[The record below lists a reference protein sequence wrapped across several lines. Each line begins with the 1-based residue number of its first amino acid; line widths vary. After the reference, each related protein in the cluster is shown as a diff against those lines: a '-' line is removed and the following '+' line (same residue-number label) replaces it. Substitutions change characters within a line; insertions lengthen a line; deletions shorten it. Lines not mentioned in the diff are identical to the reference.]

1 MNDLTQRKWL
11 ALLLFC
17 LVIPQALQAAPPLE
31 ISWDDLI
38 PPGVPY
44 AEIIGDGALDI
55 ENDYWRNPVYDAN
68 ATKLNEELDGAYI
81 RIPGFIIPLELEATG
96 VTEFVLVP
104 YLGAC
109 IHVPPPPPNQL
120 VFVRTTTP
128 WPSDDLWSPV
138 WVIGKMS
145 TELMTTEV
153 AETGYA
159 LQAENIE
166 VYEWESGALPRA
178 QKPFLVLLK
187 DLMKFAK
194 GD

>member
-1 MNDLTQRKWL
+1 MKGLTQRKWL
-11 ALLLFC
+11 ALGLFF
-17 LVIPQALQAAPPLE
+17 LVISQAVQAGSPLE

-44 AEIIGDGALDI
+44 AEIIGEGDLNIDK
-55 ENDYWRNPVYDAN
+55 DYWRNPIYDAN
-68 ATKLNEELDGAYI
+68 ATKLNQKLDGEYV
-81 RIPGFIIPLELEATG
+81 RIPGFIVPLELAVDG

-120 VFVRTTTP
+120 VFVRAVSP

-138 WVIGKMS
+138 WVTGEIR
-145 TELMTTEV
+145 TELMTTDV

-159 LQAENIE
+159 LEAEKIE
-166 VYEWESGALPRA
+166 AYEWDSGNLERTR
-178 QKPFLVLLK
+178 KPLLVLLN
-187 DLMKFAK
+187 DLLMFAT
-194 GD
+194 GN